1 MEPQRGLPSVY
12 ATKKYALILANSC
25 AVSPVSLR
33 MVGANAA
40 SIVRWKNDNHE
51 QAAIAIHGTHICHV
65 TARSPAVAIV
75 PALIPV
81 VDIQSSLG
89 ERDVGAAPTSPR

>member
-1 MEPQRGLPSVY
+1 
-12 ATKKYALILANSC
+12 
-25 AVSPVSLR
+25 
-33 MVGANAA
+33 MVGAKAP

-51 QAAIAIHGTHICHV
+51 HAAIAIHGTHICHV

-81 VDIQSSLG
+81 VDIQSS
-89 ERDVGAAPTSPR
+89 

>member
-33 MVGANAA
+33 MVGARAP

-51 QAAIAIHGTHICHV
+51 HAAMAIHGTHICHV
-65 TARSPAVAIV
+65 TARSPAVSIV

-81 VDIQSSLG
+81 VDIQCSFREPG
-89 ERDVGAAPTSPR
+89 RGGSPHVP